1 MSTAAA
7 AAAPPPTAVAATPS
21 DPSKA
26 ILKQALQQRLAAL
39 ERTLAKNGA
48 ATTAT
53 AAAAAAHVPS
63 AAARPAP
70 AAAAASPTAPLSAL
84 DAAKALLAAKIA
96 AKEARL
102 AASPSPSPSPTP
114 SGAANASVAS
124 AAAASTAP
132 VAAVPAAKSSSAGL
146 SAHAKPF
153 LPASA
158 AAASAAAS
166 SSAATAAPA
175 LASSSAASAPS
186 PVVSAHKPLLCRS
199 WLTCTFG
206 PKCRFRHPNLSTE
219 PFFEYGGEVL
229 LHLNALASATAAQSA
244 MPEPSSYAAPVAMP
258 PVLLLILTL
267 ILQAGAAESGGA
279 ASLPLLQLWLSLKDQ
294 LAGCK
299 DLPANQDDMLNTMG
313 LPTTASVLTRAAEG
327 QVVLSTE
334 AFRNMY
340 ASVFSIC
347 RQAGTFLVTHQWDEE
362 RRQQLQNAIDAQR
375 KSQEQRKGTK
385 RTAPASTTA
394 QAFTTSSAATT
405 DPDDDN
411 RKRKRVTDAELE
423 ARGAL
428 SSSRRLGEAYPEE
441 QSSAAPMSMRPASAA
456 AAAAP
461 ASRPSLSHSTSSGH
475 YSMDAGAELG
485 GATSFVRGGIVTELS
500 LLSSSAAQQQRARQ
514 QQAAM
519 DDDDDPFTRAIRR
532 QNQVST
538 HATYTVR
545 TKKIDSGKGFDML
558 QKMNWRNGQ
567 GLGKRKQGRVEPVE
581 VKFRADRTGL

>member
-1 MSTAAA
+1 MSTATPPAAA
-7 AAAPPPTAVAATPS
+7 AAAADA
-21 DPSKA
+21 SKA

-39 ERTLAKNGA
+39 ERTLGKSSN
-48 ATTAT
+48 ATTIAAVPST
-53 AAAAAAHVPS
+53 AVARPSPPAAAV
-63 AAARPAP
+63 AP
-70 AAAAASPTAPLSAL
+70 AAPTAPLSAL
-84 DAAKALLAAKIA
+84 DAAKAMLAAKIA

-102 AASPSPSPSPTP
+102 AGNAAAVSPSPSPTP
-114 SGAANASVAS
+114 TS
-124 AAAASTAP
+124 AAAASSAAAATAAP
-132 VAAVPAAKSSSAGL
+132 VTVVPAFKPASAGL

-153 LPASA
+153 RPASA

-166 SSAATAAPA
+166 STAATAAPA
-175 LASSSAASAPS
+175 PASSAAA
-186 PVVSAHKPLLCRS
+186 PVVVSVHKPHLCRS

-206 PKCRFRHPNLSTE
+206 SKCRFRHPTISTE

-244 MPEPSSYAAPVAMP
+244 MPEPSSYAAPSAMP

-267 ILQAGAAESGGA
+267 ILQAGAAETGGA
-279 ASLPLLQLWLSLKDQ
+279 ASLPLLQLWSSLKDQ
-294 LAGCK
+294 LQGCK

-313 LPTTASVLTRAAEG
+313 LPTTAAVLTRAAEG

-362 RRQQLQNAIDAQR
+362 RRQQLQHAIDAQR
-375 KSQEQRKGTK
+375 KPQEQQRKGTK
-385 RTAPASTTA
+385 RAAPASTTS
-394 QAFTTSSAATT
+394 QAFTMASAAAA
-405 DPDDDN
+405 DPDDEN

-428 SSSRRLGEAYPEE
+428 STHSRRLGEAYPEE
-441 QSSAAPMSMRPASAA
+441 QSAATLSMRPVAA

-461 ASRPSLSHSTSSGH
+461 ASRPLSHSTSSGH
-475 YSMDAGAELG
+475 YSMDAGEELG
-485 GATSFVRGGIVTELS
+485 GATAFVRGGIVTELS
-500 LLSSSAAQQQRARQ
+500 LLSASAAAQQRSRQ
-514 QQAAM
+514 QQQAL
-519 DDDDDPFTRAIRR
+519 DDDEDPFTRAIRR

-538 HATYTVR
+538 HATYTLR